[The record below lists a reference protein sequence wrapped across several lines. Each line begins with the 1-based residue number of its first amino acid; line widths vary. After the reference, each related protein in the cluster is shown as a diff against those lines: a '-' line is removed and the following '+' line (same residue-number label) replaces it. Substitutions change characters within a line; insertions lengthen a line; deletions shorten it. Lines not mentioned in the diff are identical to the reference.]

1 MGLFTNENID
11 DLGKEEIVNQTKIK
25 NAESIETFF
34 KEINTGFG
42 GYKAKYIDVLY
53 FVDSPTYRRI
63 ARNFN
68 GDYNM
73 TEESSPM
80 TVEDYSK
87 ASHIPDNLIFDN
99 AFRIINGHIKQED
112 VPCFIPRIYCVPYDK
127 DYFGKEDPIGI
138 LYEPTRF
145 TEVIRID
152 PLSNHDVDNVY
163 KIETKKV
170 RNSDYIEYIKYIRDS
185 VADSCLAG
193 FDSVEINNNKKLVD
207 GYDNDNFVI
216 IADTC
221 KTSLV
226 SRNTKDTI
234 YSIMDKIRNNTS
246 NNILASE
253 LLARVFLKNTYILSR
268 AELYSPPECYPKEE
282 ISIYDI
288 QYTIGLDHG
297 ERTLY
302 LIEVGSKEKT
312 YSNTSYIDE
321 NNISKDPGLLY
332 CAKESFLLF
341 IKDLRRVIEMFILIA
356 AFITLSVI
364 IYILLIPK

>member
-1 MGLFTNENID
+1 MGLFTKENID
-11 DLGKEEIVNQTKIK
+11 DLEKEEIINQLK

-42 GYKAKYIDVLY
+42 GYNAKYIDVLY

-87 ASHIPDNLIFDN
+87 ASHIPDNLIYDN
-99 AFRIINGHIKQED
+99 AFRVINAHIKQED
-112 VPCFIPRIYCVPYDK
+112 VPLFIPRIYCVPYDR

-170 RNSDYIEYIKYIRDS
+170 RNSEYIKYLNNIRYFGSDL
-185 VADSCLAG
+185 VG
-193 FDSVEINNNKKLVD
+193 FDEVKINDNKKLVD
-207 GYDNDNFVI
+207 SYDNDNFVI

-221 KTSLV
+221 RTSLI
-226 SRNTKDTI
+226 SRDTKNTI
-234 YSIMDKIRNNTS
+234 YSIMDKIRNSNT
-246 NNILASE
+246 NNILAYE

-268 AELYSPPECYPKEE
+268 GELYSPPECYPKEE
-282 ISIYDI
+282 VSIYDI
-288 QYTIGLDHG
+288 QYSIGLDHG

-312 YSNTSYIDE
+312 YNNTSYIDE
-321 NNISKDPGLLY
+321 SHNIQHNTRCVDKINNV
-332 CAKESFLLF
+332 KETLIITILAITTIAILVYSFLT
-341 IKDLRRVIEMFILIA
+341 K
-356 AFITLSVI
+356 
-364 IYILLIPK
+364 

>member
-1 MGLFTNENID
+1 MGLFTNEDID
-11 DLGKEEIVNQTKIK
+11 DLEKEEGIIDQPKIK

-42 GYKAKYIDVLY
+42 GYNAKYIDVLY
-53 FVDSPTYRRI
+53 FVDPPTYRRI

-73 TEESSPM
+73 TEESSPK
-80 TVEDYSK
+80 TVEEYSK

-99 AFRIINGHIKQED
+99 AFRVINGHIKQED
-112 VPCFIPRIYCVPYDK
+112 VPLFIPRIYCVPYDK
-127 DYFGKEDPIGI
+127 DYFSKEDPIGI

-170 RNSDYIEYIKYIRDS
+170 RNSEYIKYLHNIIYFGSD
-185 VADSCLAG
+185 LAG
-193 FDSVEINNNKKLVD
+193 FDEVKINDNKKLVD
-207 GYDNDNFVI
+207 SYDNDNFVI

-221 KTSLV
+221 RTSLI
-226 SRNTKDTI
+226 SRDTKDTI
-234 YSIMDKIRNNTS
+234 YSIMDKIRNS
-246 NNILASE
+246 NNNNTLACD
-253 LLARVFLKNTYILSR
+253 LLARVFLKDTYILAR
-268 AELYSPPECYPKEE
+268 GELYSPPECYPKEE

-288 QYTIGLDHG
+288 QYSIGLDHG

-302 LIEVGSKEKT
+302 LIEVGSKIKD
-312 YSNTSYIDE
+312 YNSNSYIDE
-321 NNISKDPGLLY
+321 SNDIQHSIRCVDMINSVKETLIISILAITTIAILIY
-332 CAKESFLLF
+332 SFLT
-341 IKDLRRVIEMFILIA
+341 K
-356 AFITLSVI
+356 
-364 IYILLIPK
+364 

>member
-1 MGLFTNENID
+1 MGLFTNEDID
-11 DLGKEEIVNQTKIK
+11 DLEKEEIINQPKIK
-25 NAESIETFF
+25 NVESIETFF

-53 FVDSPTYRRI
+53 FADPPTYRRI

-99 AFRIINGHIKQED
+99 AFRVINAHIKQED
-112 VPCFIPRIYCVPYDK
+112 VPLFIPRIYCVPYDK
-127 DYFGKEDPIGI
+127 DYFSKEDPIGI

-152 PLSNHDVDNVY
+152 PISNHDVDNVY

-170 RNSDYIEYIKYIRDS
+170 RNSDYIKYLHDIRYFGSD
-185 VADSCLAG
+185 LAG
-193 FDSVEINNNKKLVD
+193 FDEVKINDNKKLVD
-207 GYDNDNFVI
+207 SYDNDNFVI

-221 KTSLV
+221 RTSLI

-234 YSIMDKIRNNTS
+234 YSIMDKIRNS
-246 NNILASE
+246 NNNNTLACD
-253 LLARVFLKNTYILSR
+253 LLARVFLKNTYILAR
-268 AELYSPPECYPKEE
+268 GELYSPPECYPKEE

-288 QYTIGLDHG
+288 QYSIGLDHG

-302 LIEVGSKEKT
+302 LIEVGSKIKE
-312 YSNTSYIDE
+312 YNSNSYIDE
-321 NNISKDPGLLY
+321 SNNNPYNIRCVDKINSI
-332 CAKESFLLF
+332 KETLIITILAIITIAILIYSFLT
-341 IKDLRRVIEMFILIA
+341 K
-356 AFITLSVI
+356 
-364 IYILLIPK
+364 

>member
-1 MGLFTNENID
+1 MGLFTNEDID
-11 DLGKEEIVNQTKIK
+11 DLEKEEIIDQLEIK

-42 GYKAKYIDVLY
+42 GYNAKYIDVLY
-53 FVDSPTYRRI
+53 FADPPTYRRI

-99 AFRIINGHIKQED
+99 AFRVINAHIKQED
-112 VPCFIPRIYCVPYDK
+112 VPLFIPRIYCVPYDK
-127 DYFGKEDPIGI
+127 DYFSKEDPIGI

-170 RNSDYIEYIKYIRDS
+170 RNSEYIKYLHNIRYFGSD
-185 VADSCLAG
+185 LAG
-193 FDSVEINNNKKLVD
+193 FDEVKINDNKKLVD
-207 GYDNDNFVI
+207 SYDNDNFVI

-221 KTSLV
+221 RTSLI

-234 YSIMDKIRNNTS
+234 YSIMDKIRNN
-246 NNILASE
+246 NNNNTLACD
-253 LLARVFLKNTYILSR
+253 LLARVFLKNTYILAR
-268 AELYSPPECYPKEE
+268 GELYSPPEYYPKEE

-288 QYTIGLDHG
+288 QYSIGLDHG

-302 LIEVGSKEKT
+302 LIEVGSKIKE
-312 YSNTSYIDE
+312 YNSNSYIDE
-321 NNISKDPGLLY
+321 SNNNPYNIRCVDKINSIKETLIISILAITTIAILIY
-332 CAKESFLLF
+332 SFLT
-341 IKDLRRVIEMFILIA
+341 K
-356 AFITLSVI
+356 
-364 IYILLIPK
+364 

>member
-1 MGLFTNENID
+1 MGLFTNEDID
-11 DLGKEEIVNQTKIK
+11 DLEKEEIIDQSKIK

-53 FVDSPTYRRI
+53 FADPPTYRRI

-99 AFRIINGHIKQED
+99 AFRVINAHIKQED
-112 VPCFIPRIYCVPYDK
+112 VPLFIPRIYCVPYDK
-127 DYFGKEDPIGI
+127 DYFAKEDPIGI

-152 PLSNHDVDNVY
+152 PISNHDIDNVY

-170 RNSDYIEYIKYIRDS
+170 RNSDYIKYLHNIRYFGSD
-185 VADSCLAG
+185 LAG
-193 FDSVEINNNKKLVD
+193 FDEVKINDNKKLVD
-207 GYDNDNFVI
+207 SYDNDNFVI

-221 KTSLV
+221 RTSLI

-234 YSIMDKIRNNTS
+234 YSIMDKIRNN
-246 NNILASE
+246 NNNNTLACD
-253 LLARVFLKNTYILSR
+253 LLARVFLKNTYILAR
-268 AELYSPPECYPKEE
+268 GELYSPPEYYPKEE

-288 QYTIGLDHG
+288 QYSIGLDHG

-302 LIEVGSKEKT
+302 LIEVGSKIKE
-312 YSNTSYIDE
+312 YNSNSYIDE
-321 NNISKDPGLLY
+321 SNNNPYNIRCVDKINSI
-332 CAKESFLLF
+332 KETLIIAILAITTIAILIYSFLT
-341 IKDLRRVIEMFILIA
+341 K
-356 AFITLSVI
+356 
-364 IYILLIPK
+364 

>member
-1 MGLFTNENID
+1 MVLFTNEDID
-11 DLGKEEIVNQTKIK
+11 DLEKEEIIDQLEIK

-42 GYKAKYIDVLY
+42 GYNAKYIDVLY
-53 FVDSPTYRRI
+53 FVDPPTYRRI

-99 AFRIINGHIKQED
+99 TFRVINGHIKQED
-112 VPCFIPRIYCVPYDK
+112 VPLFIPRIYCVPYDK
-127 DYFGKEDPIGI
+127 DYFSKEDPIGI

-170 RNSDYIEYIKYIRDS
+170 RNSEYIDYIKYIRDS
-185 VADSCLAG
+185 VADTDLAG

-207 GYDNDNFVI
+207 SYDNDNFAI

-234 YSIMDKIRNNTS
+234 YSIMDKIRNSTS
-246 NNILASE
+246 NNILAYE

-268 AELYSPPECYPKEE
+268 SELYSPPECYPKEE
-282 ISIYDI
+282 VSIYDI
-288 QYTIGLDHG
+288 QYNIGLDHD

-302 LIEVGSKEKT
+302 LIEVGSKIKE
-312 YSNTSYIDE
+312 YNSNSYIDE
-321 NNISKDPGLLY
+321 SNNNPYNIRCVDKINSI
-332 CAKESFLLF
+332 KETLIIAILAITTIAILIYSFLT
-341 IKDLRRVIEMFILIA
+341 K
-356 AFITLSVI
+356 
-364 IYILLIPK
+364 

>member
-1 MGLFTNENID
+1 MGLFTNEDID
-11 DLGKEEIVNQTKIK
+11 DLEKEEIIDQLKIK

-42 GYKAKYIDVLY
+42 GYNVKYIDVLY
-53 FVDSPTYRRI
+53 FADPPTYRRI

-99 AFRIINGHIKQED
+99 AFRVINGHIKQED
-112 VPCFIPRIYCVPYDK
+112 TPCFIPRIYCVPYDR

-163 KIETKKV
+163 KIETKKI
-170 RNSDYIEYIKYIRDS
+170 RNSEYIKYLDNIREFGSD
-185 VADSCLAG
+185 LAG
-193 FDSVEINNNKKLVD
+193 FDEVKINDNKKLVD
-207 GYDNDNFVI
+207 SYDNDNFVI

-221 KTSLV
+221 RTSLI

-234 YSIMDKIRNNTS
+234 YSIMDKIRNGNS
-246 NNILASE
+246 NNVLASD
-253 LLARVFLKNTYILSR
+253 LLARVFLKNTYILAR
-268 AELYSPPECYPKEE
+268 GELYSPPEYYPKEE

-288 QYTIGLDHG
+288 QYSIGLDHG

-302 LIEVGSKEKT
+302 LIEVGSKIKD
-312 YSNTSYIDE
+312 YNSNSYIDE
-321 NNISKDPGLLY
+321 TNNNPYNIRYVDKINSI
-332 CAKESFLLF
+332 KETLIIAILAITTITILIYSFL
-341 IKDLRRVIEMFILIA
+341 IK
-356 AFITLSVI
+356 
-364 IYILLIPK
+364 

>member
-1 MGLFTNENID
+1 MGLFTNEDID
-11 DLGKEEIVNQTKIK
+11 DLEKEEIIDQPKIK

-42 GYKAKYIDVLY
+42 GYNAKYIDVLY

-73 TEESSPM
+73 TEESSPK
-80 TVEDYSK
+80 TVEEYSK

-99 AFRIINGHIKQED
+99 AFRVINAHIKQED
-112 VPCFIPRIYCVPYDK
+112 VPLFIPRIYCVPYDK
-127 DYFGKEDPIGI
+127 DYFSKEDPIGI

-145 TEVIRID
+145 SEVIRID

-170 RNSDYIEYIKYIRDS
+170 RNSDYIKYLHDIRYFSSD
-185 VADSCLAG
+185 LAG
-193 FDSVEINNNKKLVD
+193 FDEVKINDNKKLVD
-207 GYDNDNFVI
+207 SYDNDNFLI

-221 KTSLV
+221 RTSLI
-226 SRNTKDTI
+226 SRNIKDTI
-234 YSIMDKIRNNTS
+234 YSIMDKIRNS
-246 NNILASE
+246 DANNILASD
-253 LLARVFLKNTYILSR
+253 LLARVFLKNTYILVR
-268 AELYSPPECYPKEE
+268 GELYSPPECYPKEE

-288 QYTIGLDHG
+288 QYSIGLDHG

-302 LIEVGSKEKT
+302 LIEVGSKIKD
-312 YSNTSYIDE
+312 YNSNSYIDE
-321 NNISKDPGLLY
+321 TNNNPYNIRYVDKINSI
-332 CAKESFLLF
+332 KETLIIAILA
-341 IKDLRRVIEMFILIA
+341 ITTIAILIYL
-356 AFITLSVI
+356 FLT
-364 IYILLIPK
+364 K

>member
-1 MGLFTNENID
+1 MGLFTNEDID
-11 DLGKEEIVNQTKIK
+11 DLEKEEGIIDQTKIK

-53 FVDSPTYRRI
+53 FADPPTYRRI

-73 TEESSPM
+73 TEESSPK
-80 TVEDYSK
+80 TVEEYSK

-99 AFRIINGHIKQED
+99 AFRVINAHIKQED
-112 VPCFIPRIYCVPYDK
+112 VPLFIPRIYCVPYDK
-127 DYFGKEDPIGI
+127 DYFSKEDPIGI

-152 PLSNHDVDNVY
+152 PFSNHDVDNVY

-170 RNSDYIEYIKYIRDS
+170 RNSEYIKYLHNIRYFGSD
-185 VADSCLAG
+185 LAG
-193 FDSVEINNNKKLVD
+193 FDEVKINNNKKLVD
-207 GYDNDNFVI
+207 SYDNDNFVI

-221 KTSLV
+221 RTSLI

-234 YSIMDKIRNNTS
+234 YSIMDKIRNN
-246 NNILASE
+246 NNNNTLACD
-253 LLARVFLKNTYILSR
+253 LLARVFLKNTYILAR
-268 AELYSPPECYPKEE
+268 GELYSPPEYYPKEE

-288 QYTIGLDHG
+288 QYSIGLDHG

-302 LIEVGSKEKT
+302 LIEVGSKIKE
-312 YSNTSYIDE
+312 YNSNSYIDE
-321 NNISKDPGLLY
+321 SNNNPYNIRYVDKINSI
-332 CAKESFLLF
+332 KETLIIAILAITTIAILIYSFLT
-341 IKDLRRVIEMFILIA
+341 K
-356 AFITLSVI
+356 
-364 IYILLIPK
+364 

>member
-1 MGLFTNENID
+1 MGLFTNEDID
-11 DLGKEEIVNQTKIK
+11 DLEKEEIIDQLKIK

-42 GYKAKYIDVLY
+42 GYNAKYIDVLY
-53 FVDSPTYRRI
+53 FADPPTYRRI

-99 AFRIINGHIKQED
+99 AFRVINAHIKQED
-112 VPCFIPRIYCVPYDK
+112 VPLFIPRIYCVPYDK
-127 DYFGKEDPIGI
+127 DYFSKEDPIGI

-152 PLSNHDVDNVY
+152 PISNHDVDNVY

-170 RNSDYIEYIKYIRDS
+170 RNSDYIKYLHDIRYFGSD
-185 VADSCLAG
+185 LAG
-193 FDSVEINNNKKLVD
+193 FDEVKINDNKKLVD
-207 GYDNDNFVI
+207 SYDNDNFVI

-221 KTSLV
+221 RTSLI

-234 YSIMDKIRNNTS
+234 YSIMDKIRNN
-246 NNILASE
+246 NNNNTLACD
-253 LLARVFLKNTYILSR
+253 LLARVFLKNTYILAR
-268 AELYSPPECYPKEE
+268 GELYSPPECYPKEE

-288 QYTIGLDHG
+288 QYSIGLDHG

-302 LIEVGSKEKT
+302 LIEVGSKIKE
-312 YSNTSYIDE
+312 YNSNSYIDE
-321 NNISKDPGLLY
+321 SNNNPYNIRCADKINSIKETLIIAILAISAIAILIY
-332 CAKESFLLF
+332 SFLT
-341 IKDLRRVIEMFILIA
+341 K
-356 AFITLSVI
+356 
-364 IYILLIPK
+364 

>member
-1 MGLFTNENID
+1 MGLFTNEDID
-11 DLGKEEIVNQTKIK
+11 DLEKEEIIDQPEIK
-25 NAESIETFF
+25 NAEGIETFF

-42 GYKAKYIDVLY
+42 GYKARYIDVLY
-53 FVDSPTYRRI
+53 FVDPPTYRRV

-68 GDYNM
+68 GAYDM
-73 TEESSPM
+73 TEESSPA

-112 VPCFIPRIYCVPYDK
+112 VPLFIPRIYCVPYDK
-127 DYFGKEDPIGI
+127 DYFAKEDPIGI

-170 RNSDYIEYIKYIRDS
+170 RNSEYIKYLHDIRYFSSD
-185 VADSCLAG
+185 LAG
-193 FDSVEINNNKKLVD
+193 FDTVEINNNKKLVD
-207 GYDNDNFVI
+207 SYDNDNFVI

-221 KTSLV
+221 RTSLI

-234 YSIMDKIRNNTS
+234 YSIMDKIRNS
-246 NNILASE
+246 DANNVLASD
-253 LLARVFLKNTYILSR
+253 LLARVFLKDTYILAR
-268 AELYSPPECYPKEE
+268 GELYSPPECYPKEE

-288 QYTIGLDHG
+288 QYSIGLDHG

-302 LIEVGSKEKT
+302 LIEVGSKIKD
-312 YSNTSYIDE
+312 YNSNSYIDE
-321 NNISKDPGLLY
+321 SNNNPYNIR
-332 CAKESFLLF
+332 CADKINSIKETLIIAILAITTITILIYSFL
-341 IKDLRRVIEMFILIA
+341 IK
-356 AFITLSVI
+356 
-364 IYILLIPK
+364 

>member
-11 DLGKEEIVNQTKIK
+11 DLGKEEIIDQSKIK

-42 GYKAKYIDVLY
+42 GYKARYIDVLY

-73 TEESSPM
+73 TEESLPM

-170 RNSDYIEYIKYIRDS
+170 RNSDYIKYLHDIRYFSSD
-185 VADSCLAG
+185 LAG
-193 FDSVEINNNKKLVD
+193 FDEVKINDNKKLVD

-221 KTSLV
+221 RTSLI
-226 SRNTKDTI
+226 SRNTKDAI
-234 YSIMDKIRNNTS
+234 YSIMDKIRNGNS
-246 NNILASE
+246 NNVLASD
-253 LLARVFLKNTYILSR
+253 LLARVFLKNTYILAR
-268 AELYSPPECYPKEE
+268 GELYSPPECYPKEE

-288 QYTIGLDHG
+288 QYSIGLDHG

-302 LIEVGSKEKT
+302 LIEVGSKIKE
-312 YSNTSYIDE
+312 YNSNSYIDE
-321 NNISKDPGLLY
+321 TNNNPYNIRCVDKINSI
-332 CAKESFLLF
+332 KETLIIAILAITTIAILIYSFLA
-341 IKDLRRVIEMFILIA
+341 K
-356 AFITLSVI
+356 
-364 IYILLIPK
+364 

>member
-1 MGLFTNENID
+1 MGLFTNEDID
-11 DLGKEEIVNQTKIK
+11 DLEKEEIIDQSKIK

-42 GYKAKYIDVLY
+42 GYNAKYIDVLY
-53 FVDSPTYRRI
+53 FVDPPTYRRI

-99 AFRIINGHIKQED
+99 AFRVINAHIKQED
-112 VPCFIPRIYCVPYDK
+112 VPLFIPRIYCVPYDK
-127 DYFGKEDPIGI
+127 DYFNKEDPIGI

-170 RNSDYIEYIKYIRDS
+170 RNSDYIKYLHDIRYFGSD
-185 VADSCLAG
+185 LAG
-193 FDSVEINNNKKLVD
+193 FDEVKINDNKKLVD
-207 GYDNDNFVI
+207 SYDNDNFVI

-221 KTSLV
+221 RTGLI

-234 YSIMDKIRNNTS
+234 YSIMDKIRNN
-246 NNILASE
+246 NNNNTLACD
-253 LLARVFLKNTYILSR
+253 LLARVFLKNTYILAR
-268 AELYSPPECYPKEE
+268 GELYSPPEYYPKEE

-288 QYTIGLDHG
+288 QYSIGLDHG

-302 LIEVGSKEKT
+302 LIEVGSKIKD
-312 YSNTSYIDE
+312 YNSNSYIDE
-321 NNISKDPGLLY
+321 SNNNPYNIRCADKINSIKETLIIAILAISAIAILIY
-332 CAKESFLLF
+332 SFLT
-341 IKDLRRVIEMFILIA
+341 K
-356 AFITLSVI
+356 
-364 IYILLIPK
+364 

>member
-1 MGLFTNENID
+1 MGLFTNEDID
-11 DLGKEEIVNQTKIK
+11 DLEKEEIIDHLKIK

-42 GYKAKYIDVLY
+42 GYNAKYIDVLY
-53 FVDSPTYRRI
+53 FADPPTYRRI

-73 TEESSPM
+73 TEESSPK
-80 TVEDYSK
+80 TVEEYSK

-99 AFRIINGHIKQED
+99 AFRVINAHIKQED
-112 VPCFIPRIYCVPYDK
+112 VPLFIPRIYCVPYDK
-127 DYFGKEDPIGI
+127 DYFNKEDPIGI

-170 RNSDYIEYIKYIRDS
+170 RNSDYIKYLHDIRYFGSD
-185 VADSCLAG
+185 LAG
-193 FDSVEINNNKKLVD
+193 FDEVKINDNKKLVD
-207 GYDNDNFVI
+207 SYDNDNFVI

-221 KTSLV
+221 RTSLI
-226 SRNTKDTI
+226 SHNTKDTI
-234 YSIMDKIRNNTS
+234 YSIMDKIRNNNS
-246 NNILASE
+246 NNTLACD
-253 LLARVFLKNTYILSR
+253 LLARVFLKNTYILAR
-268 AELYSPPECYPKEE
+268 GELYSPPECYLKEE

-288 QYTIGLDHG
+288 QYSIGLDHG

-302 LIEVGSKEKT
+302 LIEVGSKIKE
-312 YSNTSYIDE
+312 YNSNSYIDE
-321 NNISKDPGLLY
+321 SNNNPYNIRCVDKINSIKETLIISILAITTIAILIY
-332 CAKESFLLF
+332 SFLT
-341 IKDLRRVIEMFILIA
+341 K
-356 AFITLSVI
+356 
-364 IYILLIPK
+364 

>member
-1 MGLFTNENID
+1 MGLFTKENID
-11 DLGKEEIVNQTKIK
+11 DLEKEEIINQLK

-42 GYKAKYIDVLY
+42 GYEAKYIDVLY
-53 FVDSPTYRRI
+53 FVDPPTYRRI

-68 GDYNM
+68 GDYSM

-99 AFRIINGHIKQED
+99 AFRVINGHIKQEE
-112 VPCFIPRIYCVPYDK
+112 VPLFIPRIYCVPYDK
-127 DYFGKEDPIGI
+127 DYFSKEDPIGI
-138 LYEPTRF
+138 LYESTRF
-145 TEVIRID
+145 SEVIRID

-163 KIETKKV
+163 KVETKKV
-170 RNSDYIEYIKYIRDS
+170 RNSEYVEYIRYIRDS
-185 VADSCLAG
+185 IADTGLAG
-193 FDSVEINNNKKLVD
+193 FDEVKINNNKKLVD

-221 KTSLV
+221 KTSLT
-226 SRNTKDTI
+226 SHNTKDII
-234 YSIMDKIRNNTS
+234 YSIMDKIRNSTS

-253 LLARVFLKNTYILSR
+253 LLARVFLKDTYILSR
-268 AELYSPPECYPKEE
+268 GELSSPPECYPKEE
-282 ISIYDI
+282 VSIYNI
-288 QYTIGLDHG
+288 KYSIGNCG

-321 NNISKDPGLLY
+321 THNIQHNIR
-332 CAKESFLLF
+332 CADMINSVKETLIVAILAISA
-341 IKDLRRVIEMFILIA
+341 IAILIYS
-356 AFITLSVI
+356 FIT
-364 IYILLIPK
+364 K

>member
-1 MGLFTNENID
+1 MGLFTNEDID
-11 DLGKEEIVNQTKIK
+11 DLEKEEITDQLEIK

-42 GYKAKYIDVLY
+42 GYKARYIDVLY
-53 FVDSPTYRRI
+53 FVDPPTYRRV

-68 GDYNM
+68 GDYSI
-73 TEESSPM
+73 TEESSPA

-99 AFRIINGHIKQED
+99 AFRVINGHIKQED

-127 DYFGKEDPIGI
+127 DYFSKEDPIGI
-138 LYEPTRF
+138 LYDSTRF

-152 PLSNHDVDNVY
+152 PISNHDVDNVY

-170 RNSDYIEYIKYIRDS
+170 RNSDYIIYLHDIRYFGSD
-185 VADSCLAG
+185 LAG
-193 FDSVEINNNKKLVD
+193 FDEVKINDNKKLVD
-207 GYDNDNFVI
+207 SYDNDNFVI

-226 SRNTKDTI
+226 SSNTKNTI
-234 YSIMDKIRNNTS
+234 YSIMDKIRNN
-246 NNILASE
+246 NNNNTLACD
-253 LLARVFLKNTYILSR
+253 LLARVFLKNTYILAR
-268 AELYSPPECYPKEE
+268 EELYSPSECYPKEE

-288 QYTIGLDHG
+288 QYNIGLDHD

-302 LIEVGSKEKT
+302 LIEVGSKIKE
-312 YSNTSYIDE
+312 YNSNSYIDE
-321 NNISKDPGLLY
+321 SNNNPYNIRCVDKINSI
-332 CAKESFLLF
+332 KETLIIAILAITTIAILIYSFLT
-341 IKDLRRVIEMFILIA
+341 K
-356 AFITLSVI
+356 
-364 IYILLIPK
+364 

>member
-1 MGLFTNENID
+1 MGLFTNEDID
-11 DLGKEEIVNQTKIK
+11 DLEKEEIIDQLKIK

-42 GYKAKYIDVLY
+42 GYKARYIDVLY
-53 FVDSPTYRRI
+53 FVDPPTYRRI

-73 TEESSPM
+73 TEESNPM

-99 AFRIINGHIKQED
+99 AFRVINAHIKQED
-112 VPCFIPRIYCVPYDK
+112 VPLFIPRIYCAPYDK
-127 DYFGKEDPIGI
+127 DYFSKEDPIGI

-170 RNSDYIEYIKYIRDS
+170 RNSEYIKYLHNIRYFGSD
-185 VADSCLAG
+185 LAG
-193 FDSVEINNNKKLVD
+193 FNEVKINDNKKLVD
-207 GYDNDNFVI
+207 SYDNDNFVI

-221 KTSLV
+221 RTSLI
-226 SRNTKDTI
+226 SRDTKDTI
-234 YSIMDKIRNNTS
+234 YSIMDKIRNS
-246 NNILASE
+246 NNNNTLACD
-253 LLARVFLKNTYILSR
+253 LLARVFLKDTYILAR
-268 AELYSPPECYPKEE
+268 GELYSPPECYPKEE

-288 QYTIGLDHG
+288 QYSIGLDHG

-302 LIEVGSKEKT
+302 LIEVGSKIKD
-312 YSNTSYIDE
+312 YNSNSYIDE
-321 NNISKDPGLLY
+321 SNNNPYNISCVDKINSI
-332 CAKESFLLF
+332 KETLIIAILAITTIAILIYSFLT
-341 IKDLRRVIEMFILIA
+341 K
-356 AFITLSVI
+356 
-364 IYILLIPK
+364 

>member
-1 MGLFTNENID
+1 MGLFTNEDID
-11 DLGKEEIVNQTKIK
+11 DLEKEEIINQPKIK

-42 GYKAKYIDVLY
+42 GYNAKYIDVLY
-53 FVDSPTYRRI
+53 FADSPTYRRI

-80 TVEDYSK
+80 SVEDYSK

-99 AFRIINGHIKQED
+99 AFRVINAHIKQED
-112 VPCFIPRIYCVPYDK
+112 VPLFIPRIYCVPYDK

-152 PLSNHDVDNVY
+152 PISNHDVDNVY

-170 RNSDYIEYIKYIRDS
+170 RNSDYIKYLHDIRYFGSD
-185 VADSCLAG
+185 LAG
-193 FDSVEINNNKKLVD
+193 FDEVKINDNKKLVD
-207 GYDNDNFVI
+207 SYDNNNFVI

-221 KTSLV
+221 RTSLI

-234 YSIMDKIRNNTS
+234 YSIMDKIRNN
-246 NNILASE
+246 NNNNTLACD
-253 LLARVFLKNTYILSR
+253 LLARVFLKNTYILAR
-268 AELYSPPECYPKEE
+268 GELYSPPECYPKEE

-288 QYTIGLDHG
+288 QYSIGLDHG

-302 LIEVGSKEKT
+302 LIEVGSKIKE
-312 YSNTSYIDE
+312 YNSNSYIDE
-321 NNISKDPGLLY
+321 SNNNPYNIRCVDKINSI
-332 CAKESFLLF
+332 KETLIITILAITTIAILIYSFLT
-341 IKDLRRVIEMFILIA
+341 K
-356 AFITLSVI
+356 
-364 IYILLIPK
+364 

>member
-1 MGLFTNENID
+1 MGLFTNEDID
-11 DLGKEEIVNQTKIK
+11 DLEKEEIIDQPKIK

-42 GYKAKYIDVLY
+42 GYNAKYIDVLY
-53 FVDSPTYRRI
+53 FADPPTYRRI

-99 AFRIINGHIKQED
+99 AFRVINGHIKQED
-112 VPCFIPRIYCVPYDK
+112 VPLFIPRIYCVPYDK
-127 DYFGKEDPIGI
+127 DYFSKEDPIGV

-152 PLSNHDVDNVY
+152 PISNHDVDNVY

-170 RNSDYIEYIKYIRDS
+170 RNSDYVKYLHDIRYLGSD
-185 VADSCLAG
+185 LAG
-193 FDSVEINNNKKLVD
+193 FDEVKINDNKKLVD
-207 GYDNDNFVI
+207 SYDNDNFVI

-221 KTSLV
+221 RTSLI

-234 YSIMDKIRNNTS
+234 YSIMDKIRNN
-246 NNILASE
+246 NNNNTLACD
-253 LLARVFLKNTYILSR
+253 LLARVFLKNTYILAR
-268 AELYSPPECYPKEE
+268 GELYSPPECYPKEE

-288 QYTIGLDHG
+288 QYSIGLDHG

-302 LIEVGSKEKT
+302 LIEVGSKIKE
-312 YSNTSYIDE
+312 YNSNSYIDE
-321 NNISKDPGLLY
+321 SNNNPHNIRCVDMINSVKETLIISILAITTIAILIY
-332 CAKESFLLF
+332 SFLT
-341 IKDLRRVIEMFILIA
+341 K
-356 AFITLSVI
+356 
-364 IYILLIPK
+364 

>member
-1 MGLFTNENID
+1 MGLFTNEDID
-11 DLGKEEIVNQTKIK
+11 DLEKEEIIDQLKIK

-42 GYKAKYIDVLY
+42 GYNAKYIDVLY
-53 FVDSPTYRRI
+53 FADPPTYRRI

-99 AFRIINGHIKQED
+99 AFRVINAHIKQED
-112 VPCFIPRIYCVPYDK
+112 VPLFIPRIYCVPYDK
-127 DYFGKEDPIGI
+127 DYFNKEDPIGI

-170 RNSDYIEYIKYIRDS
+170 RNSDYIKYLHDIRYFGSD
-185 VADSCLAG
+185 LAG
-193 FDSVEINNNKKLVD
+193 FDEVKINDNKKLVD
-207 GYDNDNFVI
+207 SYDNGNFVI

-221 KTSLV
+221 RTSLI

-234 YSIMDKIRNNTS
+234 YSIMDKIRNN
-246 NNILASE
+246 NNNNTLACD
-253 LLARVFLKNTYILSR
+253 LLARVFLKNTYILAR
-268 AELYSPPECYPKEE
+268 GELYSPPEYYPKEE

-288 QYTIGLDHG
+288 QYSIGLDHG

-302 LIEVGSKEKT
+302 LIEVGSKIKE
-312 YSNTSYIDE
+312 YNSNSYIDE
-321 NNISKDPGLLY
+321 SNNNPYNIRCVDKINSI
-332 CAKESFLLF
+332 KETLIIAILAITTIAILIYSFLT
-341 IKDLRRVIEMFILIA
+341 K
-356 AFITLSVI
+356 
-364 IYILLIPK
+364 

>member
-1 MGLFTNENID
+1 MGLFTNEDID
-11 DLGKEEIVNQTKIK
+11 GLEKEEIIDQPKIK

-42 GYKAKYIDVLY
+42 GYNAKYIDVLY
-53 FVDSPTYRRI
+53 FADPPTYRRI

-73 TEESSPM
+73 TEESSPK

-87 ASHIPDNLIFDN
+87 ASHMPDNLIFDN
-99 AFRIINGHIKQED
+99 AFRVINGHIKQED

-127 DYFGKEDPIGI
+127 DYFSKEDPIGI

-170 RNSDYIEYIKYIRDS
+170 RNSDYIKYLHDIRYFGSD
-185 VADSCLAG
+185 LAG
-193 FDSVEINNNKKLVD
+193 FDEVKINDNKKLVD
-207 GYDNDNFVI
+207 SYDNDNFVI

-221 KTSLV
+221 RTSLI

-234 YSIMDKIRNNTS
+234 YSIMDKIRNN
-246 NNILASE
+246 NNNNALACD
-253 LLARVFLKNTYILSR
+253 LLARVFLKNTYILAR
-268 AELYSPPECYPKEE
+268 GELYSPPEYYPKEE
-282 ISIYDI
+282 ISIYDM
-288 QYTIGLDHG
+288 QYSIGLDHG

-302 LIEVGSKEKT
+302 LIEVGSKIKE
-312 YSNTSYIDE
+312 YNSNSYIDE
-321 NNISKDPGLLY
+321 SNNNQYNIRCVDKINSIKETLIISILAITTIVILIY
-332 CAKESFLLF
+332 SFLT
-341 IKDLRRVIEMFILIA
+341 K
-356 AFITLSVI
+356 
-364 IYILLIPK
+364 

>member
-1 MGLFTNENID
+1 MGLFTNEDID
-11 DLGKEEIVNQTKIK
+11 DLEKEEIIDQSKIK

-53 FVDSPTYRRI
+53 FTDPSTYRRI

-99 AFRIINGHIKQED
+99 AFRVINGHIKQED
-112 VPCFIPRIYCVPYDK
+112 VPLFIPRIYCVPYDK
-127 DYFGKEDPIGI
+127 DYFSKEDPIGI

-152 PLSNHDVDNVY
+152 PISNHDVDNVY

-170 RNSDYIEYIKYIRDS
+170 RNSDYIKYLHDIRYFGSD
-185 VADSCLAG
+185 LAG
-193 FDSVEINNNKKLVD
+193 FDEVKINDNKKLVD
-207 GYDNDNFVI
+207 SYDSDNFVI

-221 KTSLV
+221 RTSLI
-226 SRNTKDTI
+226 SSNTKDTI
-234 YSIMDKIRNNTS
+234 YSIMDKIRNN
-246 NNILASE
+246 NNNNTLACD
-253 LLARVFLKNTYILSR
+253 LLARVFLKNTYILAR
-268 AELYSPPECYPKEE
+268 GELYSTPECYPKEE

-288 QYTIGLDHG
+288 QYSIGLDHG

-302 LIEVGSKEKT
+302 LIEVGSKIKD
-312 YSNTSYIDE
+312 YNSNSYIDE
-321 NNISKDPGLLY
+321 SNNNPYNISCVDKINSI
-332 CAKESFLLF
+332 KETLIIAILAITTIAILIYSFLT
-341 IKDLRRVIEMFILIA
+341 K
-356 AFITLSVI
+356 
-364 IYILLIPK
+364 

>member
-1 MGLFTNENID
+1 MGLFTNEDID
-11 DLGKEEIVNQTKIK
+11 DLEKEEIIDQLKIK

-42 GYKAKYIDVLY
+42 GYKARYIDVLY
-53 FVDSPTYRRI
+53 FVDPPTYRRI

-73 TEESSPM
+73 TEESNPM

-87 ASHIPDNLIFDN
+87 ASHISDSLIFNN

-163 KIETKKV
+163 KIETKKI
-170 RNSDYIEYIKYIRDS
+170 RNSEYIKYLDNIREFGSD
-185 VADSCLAG
+185 LAG
-193 FDSVEINNNKKLVD
+193 FDEVKINDNKKLVD
-207 GYDNDNFVI
+207 SYDNDNFVI

-221 KTSLV
+221 RTSLI

-234 YSIMDKIRNNTS
+234 YSIMDKIRNGNS
-246 NNILASE
+246 NNVLASD
-253 LLARVFLKNTYILSR
+253 LLARVFLKNTYILAR
-268 AELYSPPECYPKEE
+268 GELYSPPEYYPKEE

-288 QYTIGLDHG
+288 QYSIGLDHG

-302 LIEVGSKEKT
+302 LIEVGSKIKD
-312 YSNTSYIDE
+312 YNSNSYIDE
-321 NNISKDPGLLY
+321 TNNNPYNIRYVDKINSI
-332 CAKESFLLF
+332 KETLIIAILAITTITILIYSFL
-341 IKDLRRVIEMFILIA
+341 IK
-356 AFITLSVI
+356 
-364 IYILLIPK
+364 

>member
-1 MGLFTNENID
+1 MGLFTNEDIN
-11 DLGKEEIVNQTKIK
+11 DLEKEEIIDQPKIK

-53 FVDSPTYRRI
+53 FADPPTYRRI

-73 TEESSPM
+73 TEESSPK
-80 TVEDYSK
+80 TVEEYSK

-99 AFRIINGHIKQED
+99 AFRVINGHIKQED
-112 VPCFIPRIYCVPYDK
+112 TPCFIPRIYCVPYDK
-127 DYFGKEDPIGI
+127 DYFGKKDPIGI

-170 RNSDYIEYIKYIRDS
+170 RNSDYIKYLHDIRYFGSD
-185 VADSCLAG
+185 LAG
-193 FDSVEINNNKKLVD
+193 FDEVKINDNKKLVD
-207 GYDNDNFVI
+207 SYDNNNFVI

-221 KTSLV
+221 RTSLI
-226 SRNTKDTI
+226 SRDTENTI
-234 YSIMDKIRNNTS
+234 YSIIDKIRNN
-246 NNILASE
+246 NNNNTLACD
-253 LLARVFLKNTYILSR
+253 LLARVFLKNTYILAR
-268 AELYSPPECYPKEE
+268 GELYSPPECYPKEE

-288 QYTIGLDHG
+288 QYSIGLDHG

-302 LIEVGSKEKT
+302 LIEVGSKIKE
-312 YSNTSYIDE
+312 YNSNSYIDE
-321 NNISKDPGLLY
+321 SNNNPYNIRCVDKINSI
-332 CAKESFLLF
+332 KETLIIAILAITTIAILIYSFLT
-341 IKDLRRVIEMFILIA
+341 K
-356 AFITLSVI
+356 
-364 IYILLIPK
+364 

>member
-1 MGLFTNENID
+1 MGLFTNEDIN
-11 DLGKEEIVNQTKIK
+11 DLEKEEIIDQPKIK

-42 GYKAKYIDVLY
+42 GYNAKYIDVLY
-53 FVDSPTYRRI
+53 FADPPTYRRM

-73 TEESSPM
+73 TEESSPK
-80 TVEDYSK
+80 TVE
-87 ASHIPDNLIFDN
+87 
-99 AFRIINGHIKQED
+99 
-112 VPCFIPRIYCVPYDK
+112 

-152 PLSNHDVDNVY
+152 PLSNHDVNNVY

-170 RNSDYIEYIKYIRDS
+170 RNSEYVEYIRYIRDS
-185 VADSCLAG
+185 VADTDLAG
-193 FDSVEINNNKKLVD
+193 FDTVEINNNKKLVD

-234 YSIMDKIRNNTS
+234 YSIMDKIRNNNT
-246 NNILASE
+246 NNILAYE

-268 AELYSPPECYPKEE
+268 GELYSPPECYPKEE

-288 QYTIGLDHG
+288 QYSIGLDHG

-302 LIEVGSKEKT
+302 LIEVGSKEKI
-312 YSNTSYIDE
+312 YNNTSYIDE
-321 NNISKDPGLLY
+321 SHNIQHNTRCMDKINNVKETLIVAIFAISTI
-332 CAKESFLLF
+332 A
-341 IKDLRRVIEMFILIA
+341 ILIYS
-356 AFITLSVI
+356 FIT
-364 IYILLIPK
+364 K

>member
-1 MGLFTNENID
+1 MGLFTNEDID
-11 DLGKEEIVNQTKIK
+11 DLEKEEIIDQLKIK

-42 GYKAKYIDVLY
+42 GYNAKYIDVLY
-53 FVDSPTYRRI
+53 FVDPPTYRRI

-73 TEESSPM
+73 TEESSPK
-80 TVEDYSK
+80 TVEEYSK

-99 AFRIINGHIKQED
+99 AFRVINAHIKQED
-112 VPCFIPRIYCVPYDK
+112 VPLFIPRIYCVPYDK
-127 DYFGKEDPIGI
+127 DYFSKEDPIGI

-145 TEVIRID
+145 SEIIRID

-170 RNSDYIEYIKYIRDS
+170 RNSEYIDYIKYIIDS
-185 VADSCLAG
+185 VADSDLAG
-193 FDSVEINNNKKLVD
+193 FDEVKINDNKKLVD
-207 GYDNDNFVI
+207 SYDNNNFVI

-221 KTSLV
+221 RTSLI

-234 YSIMDKIRNNTS
+234 YSIMDKIRNN
-246 NNILASE
+246 NNNNTLACD
-253 LLARVFLKNTYILSR
+253 LLARVFLKNTYILAR
-268 AELYSPPECYPKEE
+268 GELYSPPECYPKEE

-288 QYTIGLDHG
+288 QYSIGLDHG

-302 LIEVGSKEKT
+302 LIEVGSKIKE
-312 YSNTSYIDE
+312 YNSNSYIDE
-321 NNISKDPGLLY
+321 SNNNPYNIRCVDKINSI
-332 CAKESFLLF
+332 KETLIITILAITTIAILIYSFLT
-341 IKDLRRVIEMFILIA
+341 K
-356 AFITLSVI
+356 
-364 IYILLIPK
+364 

>member
-1 MGLFTNENID
+1 MGLFTNEDID
-11 DLGKEEIVNQTKIK
+11 DLEIEKEEIIDQLKIK

-53 FVDSPTYRRI
+53 FADPPTYRRI

-73 TEESSPM
+73 TEESSPK
-80 TVEDYSK
+80 TVEEYSK

-99 AFRIINGHIKQED
+99 AFRVINGHIKQED
-112 VPCFIPRIYCVPYDK
+112 TPCFIPRIYCVPYDK

-170 RNSDYIEYIKYIRDS
+170 RNSEYIEYLNNIRDS
-185 VADSCLAG
+185 AADTGLAG
-193 FDSVEINNNKKLVD
+193 FDTVEINNNKKLVD

-221 KTSLV
+221 KTSLI

-234 YSIMDKIRNNTS
+234 YSIMDKIRNSNT

-268 AELYSPPECYPKEE
+268 GELYSPPECYPKEE
-282 ISIYDI
+282 VSIYDI
-288 QYTIGLDHG
+288 QYSIGLDHG

-302 LIEVGSKEKT
+302 LIEVGSKIKE
-312 YSNTSYIDE
+312 YNSNSYIDE
-321 NNISKDPGLLY
+321 SNNNPYNIRCVDKINSIKETLIISILAITTIAILIY
-332 CAKESFLLF
+332 SFLT
-341 IKDLRRVIEMFILIA
+341 K
-356 AFITLSVI
+356 
-364 IYILLIPK
+364 

>member
-42 GYKAKYIDVLY
+42 GYKARYIDVLY
-53 FVDSPTYRRI
+53 FVDPPTYRRV

-68 GDYNM
+68 GAYDM
-73 TEESSPM
+73 TEESSPA

-99 AFRIINGHIKQED
+99 AFRVINGHIKQED

-127 DYFGKEDPIGI
+127 DYFNKEDPIGI

-152 PLSNHDVDNVY
+152 PISNHDVDNVY

-170 RNSDYIEYIKYIRDS
+170 RNSEYIKYLDNIREFGSD
-185 VADSCLAG
+185 LAG
-193 FDSVEINNNKKLVD
+193 FDEVKINDNKKLVD
-207 GYDNDNFVI
+207 SYDNDNFVI

-221 KTSLV
+221 RTSLI

-234 YSIMDKIRNNTS
+234 YSIMDKIRNS
-246 NNILASE
+246 DANNILASE
-253 LLARVFLKNTYILSR
+253 LLARVFLKDTYILAR
-268 AELYSPPECYPKEE
+268 GELYSPPECYPKEE
-282 ISIYDI
+282 VSIYDI
-288 QYTIGLDHG
+288 QYSIGLDHG

-302 LIEVGSKEKT
+302 LIEVGSKIKE
-312 YSNTSYIDE
+312 YNSNSYIDE
-321 NNISKDPGLLY
+321 TNNNPYNIRYVDKINSI
-332 CAKESFLLF
+332 KETLIIAILAITTIAILIYSFLT
-341 IKDLRRVIEMFILIA
+341 K
-356 AFITLSVI
+356 
-364 IYILLIPK
+364 

>member
-25 NAESIETFF
+25 NVESIETFF

-42 GYKAKYIDVLY
+42 GYKARYIDVLY
-53 FVDSPTYRRI
+53 FVDSPTYRRV

-68 GDYNM
+68 GDYSM
-73 TEESSPM
+73 TEESTPM

-127 DYFGKEDPIGI
+127 DYFDKEDPIGI

-170 RNSDYIEYIKYIRDS
+170 RNSDYIEYINYIRNS
-185 VADSCLAG
+185 VSDTGLAG
-193 FDSVEINNNKKLVD
+193 FDTVEINNNKKLVD

-221 KTSLV
+221 KTSLI

-234 YSIMDKIRNNTS
+234 YSIMDKIRNSNT
-246 NNILASE
+246 NNILAYE

-268 AELYSPPECYPKEE
+268 GELYSPPECYPKEE
-282 ISIYDI
+282 VSIYDI
-288 QYTIGLDHG
+288 QYSIGLDHG

-302 LIEVGSKEKT
+302 LIEVGSKIKD
-312 YSNTSYIDE
+312 YNSNSYIDE
-321 NNISKDPGLLY
+321 SHNIPHNTRYVDRINSV
-332 CAKESFLLF
+332 KE
-341 IKDLRRVIEMFILIA
+341 ILIVSIFTISA
-356 AFITLSVI
+356 IAILIYAFIT
-364 IYILLIPK
+364 K

>member
-1 MGLFTNENID
+1 MGLFTNEDID
-11 DLGKEEIVNQTKIK
+11 DLEKEEIIDQLEIQ

-42 GYKAKYIDVLY
+42 GYKARYIDVLY
-53 FVDSPTYRRI
+53 FVDPPTYRRI

-68 GDYNM
+68 GDYTM
-73 TEESSPM
+73 TEESSPK

-99 AFRIINGHIKQED
+99 AFRVINGHIKQED

-127 DYFGKEDPIGI
+127 DYFSKEDPIGI

-145 TEVIRID
+145 TEIIRID

-170 RNSDYIEYIKYIRDS
+170 RNSDYIKYLHDIRYFGSD
-185 VADSCLAG
+185 LAG
-193 FDSVEINNNKKLVD
+193 FDEVKINDNKKLVD
-207 GYDNDNFVI
+207 SYDNDNFVI

-221 KTSLV
+221 RTSLI

-234 YSIMDKIRNNTS
+234 YSIMDKIRNN
-246 NNILASE
+246 NNNNTLACD
-253 LLARVFLKNTYILSR
+253 LLARVFLKNTYILAR
-268 AELYSPPECYPKEE
+268 GELYSPPECYTKEE

-288 QYTIGLDHG
+288 QYSIGLDHG

-302 LIEVGSKEKT
+302 LIEVGSKIKD
-312 YSNTSYIDE
+312 YNSNSYIDE
-321 NNISKDPGLLY
+321 SNNNPYNISCVDKINSI
-332 CAKESFLLF
+332 KETLIIAILAITTIAILIYSFLT
-341 IKDLRRVIEMFILIA
+341 K
-356 AFITLSVI
+356 
-364 IYILLIPK
+364 

>member
-1 MGLFTNENID
+1 MGLFTNEDIN
-11 DLGKEEIVNQTKIK
+11 DLEKEEIIDQPKIK

-42 GYKAKYIDVLY
+42 GYKARYIDVLY
-53 FVDSPTYRRI
+53 FADPPTYRRI

-73 TEESSPM
+73 TEESSPK
-80 TVEDYSK
+80 TVEEYSK

-99 AFRIINGHIKQED
+99 AFRVINGHIKQED
-112 VPCFIPRIYCVPYDK
+112 TPCFIPRIYCVPYDK
-127 DYFGKEDPIGI
+127 DYFNKEDPIGI

-152 PLSNHDVDNVY
+152 PLSNHDVDNVC

-170 RNSDYIEYIKYIRDS
+170 RNSDYVEYIKYIRDS
-185 VADSCLAG
+185 MADTGLAG
-193 FDSVEINNNKKLVD
+193 FDEVKINDNKKLVD
-207 GYDNDNFVI
+207 SYDNDNFVI

-221 KTSLV
+221 RTSLI

-234 YSIMDKIRNNTS
+234 YSIMDKIRNN
-246 NNILASE
+246 NNNNTLACD
-253 LLARVFLKNTYILSR
+253 LLARVFLKNTYILAR
-268 AELYSPPECYPKEE
+268 GELYSPPEYYPKEE

-288 QYTIGLDHG
+288 QYSIGLDHG

-302 LIEVGSKEKT
+302 LIEVGSKIKE
-312 YSNTSYIDE
+312 YNSNSYIDE
-321 NNISKDPGLLY
+321 SNNNPYNIRCVDKINSI
-332 CAKESFLLF
+332 KETLIIAILAITTIAILIYSFLT
-341 IKDLRRVIEMFILIA
+341 K
-356 AFITLSVI
+356 
-364 IYILLIPK
+364 

>member
-53 FVDSPTYRRI
+53 FVDPPTYRRI

-73 TEESSPM
+73 TEESTPM

-99 AFRIINGHIKQED
+99 AFRIINGHIKQKD

-127 DYFGKEDPIGI
+127 DYFDKEDPIGI

-170 RNSDYIEYIKYIRDS
+170 RNSEYIKYLHNIRYFGSD
-185 VADSCLAG
+185 LAG
-193 FDSVEINNNKKLVD
+193 FDEVKINDNKKLVD
-207 GYDNDNFVI
+207 SYDNDNFVI

-221 KTSLV
+221 RTSLI
-226 SRNTKDTI
+226 SRNAKDTI
-234 YSIMDKIRNNTS
+234 YSIMDKIRNN
-246 NNILASE
+246 NNNNTLASD
-253 LLARVFLKNTYILSR
+253 LLARVFLKNTYILAR
-268 AELYSPPECYPKEE
+268 GELYSPPECYPKEE

-288 QYTIGLDHG
+288 QYSIGLDHG

-302 LIEVGSKEKT
+302 LIEVGSKIKE
-312 YSNTSYIDE
+312 YNSNSYIDE
-321 NNISKDPGLLY
+321 SNNNPYNIRCVDKINSI
-332 CAKESFLLF
+332 KETLIITILA
-341 IKDLRRVIEMFILIA
+341 ITTIAILIYS
-356 AFITLSVI
+356 FIT
-364 IYILLIPK
+364 K

>member
-1 MGLFTNENID
+1 MGLFTNEDID
-11 DLGKEEIVNQTKIK
+11 DLEKEEIIDQPKIK

-53 FVDSPTYRRI
+53 FADPPTYRRI

-73 TEESSPM
+73 TEESSPK

-99 AFRIINGHIKQED
+99 AFRVINGHIKQED

-127 DYFGKEDPIGI
+127 DYFSKEDPIGI

-170 RNSDYIEYIKYIRDS
+170 RNSDYIKYLNNIRYFGSD
-185 VADSCLAG
+185 LAE
-193 FDSVEINNNKKLVD
+193 FDEVKINDNKKLVD
-207 GYDNDNFVI
+207 SYDNDNFVI

-221 KTSLV
+221 RTSLI
-226 SRNTKDTI
+226 SRDTKNTI
-234 YSIMDKIRNNTS
+234 YSIMDKIRNS
-246 NNILASE
+246 NNNNTLACD
-253 LLARVFLKNTYILSR
+253 LLARVFLKDTYILAR
-268 AELYSPPECYPKEE
+268 GELYSPPECYPKEE

-288 QYTIGLDHG
+288 QYSIGLDHG

-302 LIEVGSKEKT
+302 LIEVGSKIKE
-312 YSNTSYIDE
+312 YNSNSYIDE
-321 NNISKDPGLLY
+321 SNNNPYNIRWVDKINSIKETLIIAILAIS
-332 CAKESFLLF
+332 A
-341 IKDLRRVIEMFILIA
+341 IAILIYS
-356 AFITLSVI
+356 FIA
-364 IYILLIPK
+364 K